1 MKTSVQIVRWVA
13 VALMLS
19 AGACR
24 RSSESAPAP
33 QQAQG
38 PLSAT
43 IALSTNQIHVGEN
56 LLLTLD
62 VVHPKAGQL
71 QVSEISN
78 GKELVA
84 RDRQV
89 QEESLSDAS
98 ARTRMQ
104 YKITSYVV
112 GQHTISSGEVV
123 FVQSDGTALRQPM
136 PFATFEVASM
146 LTNGAVKFQDIKGLA
161 QWPAVFPRWLVVFLL
176 IALLAGIAAWAVKHF
191 LSKPRT
197 ILNIPPPPPP
207 HETAL
212 EALKQLLSK
221 GWIEALNIEPFYVE
235 LSDIVRHYLE
245 DRFQLRAPEL
255 TTEEFIREATSSH
268 RLSEAHQHLTLGF
281 LEQSDLVKFARHKPS
296 QQDMKT
302 AYSSAETLVRETI
315 PVVPTSEGR
324 AAS

>member
-1 MKTSVQIVRWVA
+1 MKNSVQMVRWVTL
-13 VALMLS
+13 ALLLGVS
-19 AGACR
+19 ACR
-24 RSSESAPAP
+24 RSSEPAPAGL
-33 QQAQG
+33 QAQE

-43 IALSTNQIHVGEN
+43 MALSTNQIHVGEN
-56 LLLTLD
+56 LLLTLE

-71 QVSEISN
+71 QVPEISN

-98 ARTRMQ
+98 VRTRMQ

-112 GQHTISSGEVV
+112 GQHTLSSGEVV
-123 FVQSDGTALRQPM
+123 FAQSDGKVLRQPM
-136 PFATFEVASM
+136 PFATFEVASV
-146 LTNGAVKFQDIKGLA
+146 LTNGAAEFQDIKGLA
-161 QWPAVFPRWLVVFLL
+161 QWPAAFPRWLVVLL
-176 IALLAGIAAWAVKHF
+176 LVALLALIAAWAVKRF

-197 ILNIPPPPPP
+197 ILNMPPPPPP

-212 EALKQLLSK
+212 QALRHLLSK

-235 LSDIVRHYLE
+235 LSNIVRHYLE

-255 TTEEFIREATSSH
+255 TTEEFIREASSSH
-268 RLSEAHQHLTLGF
+268 RLSEAHQQLTLGF
-281 LEQSDLVKFARHKPS
+281 LEQSDLVKFARHQPS